1 MHGDDGWCRLKK
13 FKKRPKAG
21 EYKPGKEA
29 ELELEFL
36 SNSSPAGEMV
46 MLATNYSQAPHTS
59 QH

>member
-1 MHGDDGWCRLKK
+1 M
-13 FKKRPKAG
+13 FVEIKKRPKAG
-21 EYKPGKEA
+21 GYKPGKDA

-46 MLATNYSQAPHTS
+46 MLATNYLQAPHTS